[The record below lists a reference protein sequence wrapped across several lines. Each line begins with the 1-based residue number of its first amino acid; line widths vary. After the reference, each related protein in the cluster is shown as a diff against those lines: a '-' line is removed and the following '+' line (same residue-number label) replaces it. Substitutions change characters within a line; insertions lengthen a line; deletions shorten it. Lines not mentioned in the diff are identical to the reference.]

1 MGTEHDT
8 PKINKHAKQH
18 KKPNDSELIEAR
30 TDKPLATKPP
40 KKASDKPSD
49 KPTLKTHKTLKE
61 KEAKP
66 ASDTDD
72 GSAPKP
78 KAKRVIKPKK
88 RPSLQPS
95 EDGSGPRLDSGEVSE
110 YETEVTA
117 TDVSATEDDV
127 ESLAE
132 HEVSSQHRFSLD
144 DVQIPELPRP
154 TESKRVDKE
163 KEKNSK
169 KAKAKKTIE
178 NAKGDKKAD
187 DSISSEPL
195 ISKPQTKKSKQKNQP
210 TAKVYLY
217 LFFVIFLSKISKT
230 VVLFLI
236 NSKCTQ

>member
-1 MGTEHDT
+1 MGPEHDT

-18 KKPNDSELIEAR
+18 KKPNESELIEAR
-30 TDKPLATKPP
+30 PEKPLATKPP

-49 KPTLKTHKTLKE
+49 KPALKSHKTLKE
-61 KEAKP
+61 REVKP

-72 GSAPKP
+72 GSVPKP
-78 KAKRVIKPKK
+78 KAKKVAKPKK

-95 EDGSGPRLDSGEVSE
+95 EDGSGPRIDSGEVSE

-132 HEVSSQHRFSLD
+132 HEVSAQHRYSLD
-144 DVQIPELPRP
+144 DVQIPELNLPKA
-154 TESKRVDKE
+154 TKAKRDDKE
-163 KEKNSK
+163 KKKEKSFK
-169 KAKAKKTIE
+169 KAKSKKTVE
-178 NAKGDKKAD
+178 AVKVDEKAD

-195 ISKPQTKKSKQKNQP
+195 ISKPQSKKSKQKIQP

-217 LFFVIFLSKISKT
+217 LFYKLLS
-230 VVLFLI
+230 L
-236 NSKCTQ
+236 